1 MEDLIPFLA
10 VIAYIVLT
18 IVSKVA
24 QNRKK
29 AEAGGRPRS
38 KPTAVDQMLREMMR
52 QAGIPEEQ
60 PVASER
66 RVTASEHHTTVS
78 EHRPTL
84 SETRP
89 TVSEHRPTPSEIRP
103 TFSEHVP
110 RASEH
115 VPSPGESL
123 KGDAVL
129 PPIPKLP
136 AIGRVP
142 TGEKGRRRSRLASSV
157 AADLHGGGRSL
168 ARALVLREIRQMRP
182 ELPVIVATGYAN
194 ESAAREALRDSASIV
209 QKPYDPDALVLRVL
223 DALDASGGRLRA

>member
-29 AEAGGRPRS
+29 AAAEPGPRPN
-38 KPTAVDQMLREMMR
+38 KPTVVDQMLREMMR
-52 QAGIPEEQ
+52 QAGIPEEK

-66 RVTASEHHTTVS
+66 RVTASEHRPTVA
-78 EHRPTL
+78 EHRPTV

-89 TVSEHRPTPSEIRP
+89 TASEHRPTPSEIRP
-103 TFSEHVP
+103 TLSEHVP

-115 VPSPGESL
+115 LPSPGEHL

-129 PPIPKLP
+129 PPIPELP
-136 AIGRVP
+136 PIGQVP
-142 TGEKGRRRSRLASSV
+142 TGERSRRRRSQLASSL

-168 ARALVLREIRQMRP
+168 ARAVVLREILGP
-182 ELPVIVATGYAN
+182 PV
-194 ESAAREALRDSASIV
+194 ALRRPGDGV
-209 QKPYDPDALVLRVL
+209 
-223 DALDASGGRLRA
+223 